1 MSSNNVWKKV
11 GIGAAVTGG
20 VIAGVALL
28 PITLGFGTTGIVA
41 GSVAAGIQ
49 SAIGSVSAGSLF
61 AICTSLGM
69 SGVFASSAAVG
80 AILGAGGLAA
90 YIKGRFDPKK
100 DAELIKTTLEKN
112 DNPDIIIKLIES
124 RFPDQREKTREKY
137 QELYPDKH
145 FDDDIINYVPINS
158 KIHVENM
165 LLKTSEIVAYTQN
178 IKLLMNNKTFKEYC
192 DMTFVDYRDA
202 ILIDN
207 IISNND
213 NPLMIVR
220 LLNYR
225 NEEERKQIDLKFKD
239 IKGDHQKS
247 LISYIIDYMGENPEI
262 SYVHLLLEG
271 FN

>member
-49 SAIGSVSAGSLF
+49 SAIGTVSAGSLF

-100 DAELIKTTLEKN
+100 DAELIKTTIEKN
-112 DNPDIIIKLIES
+112 DNPDIIIKLIET
-124 RFPDQREKTREKY
+124 RFPEQREKTREKY
-137 QELYPDKH
+137 QELYH
-145 FDDDIINYVPINS
+145 R
-158 KIHVENM
+158 
-165 LLKTSEIVAYTQN
+165 
-178 IKLLMNNKTFKEYC
+178 
-192 DMTFVDYRDA
+192 FVNH
-202 ILIDN
+202 I
-207 IISNND
+207 
-213 NPLMIVR
+213 R
-220 LLNYR
+220 L
-225 NEEERKQIDLKFKD
+225 
-239 IKGDHQKS
+239 
-247 LISYIIDYMGENPEI
+247 YI
-262 SYVHLLLEG
+262 
-271 FN
+271 